1 MRLINFF
8 HISVLTGSNLSVC
21 VNNIQE
27 GLAMKQKKLLKKL
40 YQACLS
46 HDVKAISELRKTE
59 FAKILKHRAEG
70 KPFTGKWSVVRI

>member
-1 MRLINFF
+1 
-8 HISVLTGSNLSVC
+8 
-21 VNNIQE
+21 
-27 GLAMKQKKLLKKL
+27 MKQNKLVKKL

-46 HDVKAISELRKTE
+46 HDVKEISKLRETE

>member
-1 MRLINFF
+1 MTGRENLW
-8 HISVLTGSNLSVC
+8 LTRNKYFTG
-21 VNNIQE
+21 